1 MLRTRT
7 IALPLLLAVAA
18 ALATTQAQAAQRRFV
33 SAAFGN
39 DANTASGCVRIAPCR
54 TFQAAMGVT
63 EENEE
68 MVVLD
73 SGGYGPVT
81 ITKSVSL
88 IAPTGVYAGI
98 SVRPNQDGVTIATP
112 GVNVVLRGLSI
123 NGQGG
128 KNGILMSGSS
138 NSKLTVE
145 NCVISNLKDNGMY
158 VAGSTVV
165 RVSDTIIRDN
175 GIHGIALLDGVSGT
189 ITRSVISGHVGGG
202 AGSTTSAVVGKGT
215 LPNTLTTVD
224 VADSTLDGNDVGV
237 FALSTDVASAV
248 VKVSVRDS
256 RVVQNKTVGLIALA
270 SSGASV
276 TFSASNNIVSN
287 NDGVGINS
295 SSGARMWVSGNTV
308 SDNGGIGLQN
318 NDAIFESAGNN
329 AVQNNLGGDVSGALT
344 PIAKK

>member
-18 ALATTQAQAAQRRFV
+18 ALAATQAQAAQRRFV

-39 DANTASGCVRIAPCR
+39 DANTASGCVLIAPCR

-112 GVNVVLRGLSI
+112 GVNVVLRGISI

-128 KNGILMSGSS
+128 NQGIVMTAGG
-138 NSKLTVE
+138 KLTVE
-145 NCVISNLKDNGMY
+145 NCVISNLGLNGM
-158 VAGSTVV
+158 VVTGKIVV

-175 GIHGIALLDGVSGT
+175 FIHGIALLDGVSGT
-189 ITRSVISGHVGGG
+189 ITRAVISGNVGGG
-202 AGSTTSAVVGKGT
+202 AGSTVSAVVAKGT
-215 LPNTLTTVD
+215 LANTLTTVD
-224 VADSTLDGNDVGV
+224 IADSTLDGNDVGV

-256 RVVQNKTVGLIALA
+256 RVVQNKSFGLIALA
-270 SSGASV
+270 SSGAQV
-276 TFSASNNIVSN
+276 TLSASNNIVSN
-287 NDGVGINS
+287 NDGVGIS
-295 SSGARMWVSGNTV
+295 STSGARMWASGNTV
-308 SDNGGIGLQN
+308 SDNGGVGLQN
-318 NDAIFESAGNN
+318 NAAVFESAGNN